1 MRRIVS
7 TLLVS
12 SLALTLASCAS
23 VPSQDQLVSGI
34 DQTKLAQTTTTK
46 RLASDPVCT
55 DFYSNIAE
63 FQKSAQAA
71 GAVASQGNRM
81 VLRELRSSKRAD
93 KKIIDVADQRQKWAL
108 ESTDYLGFTCLLL
121 HGLGSNASP
130 HIVAP
135 RTAGRCSNSSL
146 RSSLFSLFGPLS
158 GVSFKPGIIGPSPDL
173 SQRADCLFGFL
184 SSSMIAATSR
194 CSATD
199 ASMIGSGGLSVS

>member
-63 FQKSAQAA
+63 FQKSAQSNTGTKNFLSSLGLSVASAVLVGQVVPSGISSTTGRLAAYSAA

-93 KKIIDVADQRQKWAL
+93 KKIIDVADQ
-108 ESTDYLGFTCLLL
+108 LGCPVTVV
-121 HGLGSNASP
+121 P
-130 HIVAP
+130 
-135 RTAGRCSNSSL
+135 
-146 RSSLFSLFGPLS
+146 
-158 GVSFKPGIIGPSPDL
+158 
-173 SQRADCLFGFL
+173 
-184 SSSMIAATSR
+184 
-194 CSATD
+194 
-199 ASMIGSGGLSVS
+199 